1 MKGTYITL
9 AVALALAMITTPM
22 QQTAQAMEVVE
33 LPVPTDP
40 TVAFRI
46 MFKAGSQND
55 PVGKEGLASLTAS
68 LISEGGT
75 TANSYEQILKKLYP
89 MAAGYGVNLDKEMTI
104 VSGRIHRDNVA
115 AYTDL
120 LTQAITQPAF
130 AEADFERIKNDV
142 LNYLDRTLR
151 YSNDEAFGKQMLYDA
166 IFAGTPY
173 GHPDAGLPAS
183 VRALTL
189 DDVKDFYRKH
199 YTSANVVIG
208 IGGGYD
214 QAVLDKVK
222 AELGKL
228 PATAPAPV
236 AKAQPKMPDGIEVIL
251 VDKDTKSTAISI
263 GYPFD
268 LLRGQRDFYAL
279 WIANSWLGEHRN
291 SSSHLYQVIREIRG
305 MNYGDYSYIEYYPN
319 GWRYSTPPPGTGR
332 RQQFFEVWLRP
343 VPNEQ
348 AHFALR
354 AALREVQKLVDNGL
368 SQEGFDL
375 TKKFLK
381 KYVRHYAPTTDA
393 RLGYRLDDAFYGIPN
408 HLETAGKMFDE
419 ITLDE
424 VNAAVRKYLQT
435 KNLKIAMITA
445 DAAALK
451 TALASDAPSPMTYE
465 NSKPAEVLEEDKII
479 AAYPLGI
486 KAEKIMIVPVDN
498 TFMK

>member
-1 MKGTYITL
+1 MKGIHLTL
-9 AVALALAMITTPM
+9 AVALALAMITTPLN
-22 QQTAQAMEVVE
+22 QSAQAIEVVE

-55 PVGKEGLASLTAS
+55 PAGKEGLASLTAS
-68 LISEGGT
+68 MISDGGT
-75 TANSYEQILKKLYP
+75 TSNTYEQILKKLYP
-89 MAAGYGVNLDKEMTI
+89 MAAGYGVILDKEMT
-104 VSGRIHRDNVA
+104 VVTGRVHKDNAA
-115 AYTDL
+115 AYIDL

-130 AEADFERIKNDV
+130 AEADFDRIKTDQI
-142 LNYLDRTLR
+142 NYLDRTLR

-183 VRALTL
+183 VRALTI
-189 DDVKDFYRKH
+189 DDVKNFYKTH

-208 IGGGYD
+208 IGGSYD
-214 QAVLDKVK
+214 QSILDRLKT
-222 AELGKL
+222 ALGTL

-236 AKAQPKMPDGIEVIL
+236 AKSTPKMPDGIDVVL

-291 SSSHLYQVIREIRG
+291 SSSHLYQVIRETRG

-319 GWRYSTPPPGTGR
+319 GWRHSTPPPNAAR

-354 AALREVQKLVDNGL
+354 AALREVQKLIDNGL
-368 SQEGFDL
+368 TQDDFDL

-381 KYVRHYAPTTDA
+381 KYVKHYAPTTDV

-419 ITLDE
+419 LTLAD

-445 DAAALK
+445 NATALK
-451 TALASDAPSPMTYE
+451 DALASEAPSPMVYE
-465 NSKPAEVLEEDKII
+465 NPKPEAVTEEDKII

-486 KAEKIMIVPVDN
+486 RAEKVVVVPVDN